1 MRKWSSA
8 AALAA
13 TLGAAAIGMA
23 MASQG
28 AVPAAPATPAAPGAR
43 DEIRRAIEAGNA
55 QWIDGFRRADAA
67 PVALS
72 FSEDAVNVGKDGTV
86 DRGRDA
92 IAARMRDYLKTTGAA
107 TSARVDI
114 GDFVVDGDLVYEW
127 GRSDARF
134 SGKTG
139 GPDRRVGRYLTCWK
153 RQPDG
158 GWKIF
163 RNLSL
168 PE

>member
-1 MRKWSSA
+1 MRAKTGWVRVGVVVVLA
-8 AALAA
+8 GTGAALA
-13 TLGAAAIGMA
+13 LDRAADTRE
-23 MASQG
+23 Q
-28 AVPAAPATPAAPGAR
+28 V
-43 DEIRRAIEAGNA
+43 RRAIEAGNA
-55 QWIDGFRRADAA
+55 QWIDGFRRADAS
-67 PVALS
+67 PVADS
-72 FSEDAVNVGKDGTV
+72 FAEDAVNVGKDGTT

-92 IAARMRDYLKTTGAA
+92 IAARMRDYLKTTGPA

-134 SGKTG
+134 SPKAG

-158 GWKIF
+158 TWKIF
-163 RNLSL
+163 RNNSL
-168 PE
+168 PDRE